1 MKTLLVTGGAGFIG
15 SNLVRMILRDRADRV
30 VVFDA
35 LTYAGNLENLADCLE
50 DPRCTFF
57 HGDITD
63 ADAVNRVLA
72 SHTFDAI
79 LHLAAE
85 SHVDRS
91 IDSAEPFIRTNV
103 NGTLTLLEA
112 ARKHA
117 VRRFVHVSTDEVY
130 GTLGPDDAPFT
141 EHTPLDPTSPY
152 AASKASSDLL
162 AQAFQKTYGMDVVIT
177 RCSNNYGPYQFPEK
191 FIPLMILNAIEGRPL
206 PIYGDGKQV
215 RDWLHVDDHCRGIL
229 LALDQGRSG
238 EVYNFGGA
246 GEQENITIA
255 TTILSTLGADR
266 SLLHHVTD
274 RLAHDRRYAIDASK
288 ASKELG
294 WNTTVDLQQGL
305 ADTIV
310 WYQQHQQWAD
320 HVRSGEYRSYYE
332 RHYRTTL

>member
-1 MKTLLVTGGAGFIG
+1 MKTLFVTGGAGFIG

-50 DPRCTFF
+50 DPRCTFV

-63 ADAVNRVLA
+63 ADAVNSVMA
-72 SHTFDAI
+72 THTFDAI

-162 AQAFQKTYGMDVVIT
+162 ALAFHKTYGMDVVIT
-177 RCSNNYGPYQFPEK
+177 RCSNNYGPCQFPEK
-191 FIPLMILNAIEGRPL
+191 FIPLMILNAIEGRSL

-246 GEQENITIA
+246 GEQENIRIA
-255 TTILSTLGADR
+255 TTIVSTLGVDH
-266 SLLHHVTD
+266 SLLQHVTD

-288 ASKELG
+288 ACKELG
-294 WNTTVDLQQGL
+294 WNPMVDLQQGL
-305 ADTIV
+305 ADTIT